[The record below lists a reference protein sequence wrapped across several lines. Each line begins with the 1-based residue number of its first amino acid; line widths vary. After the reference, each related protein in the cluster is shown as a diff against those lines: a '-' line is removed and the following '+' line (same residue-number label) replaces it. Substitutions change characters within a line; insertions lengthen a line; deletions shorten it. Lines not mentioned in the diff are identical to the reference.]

1 MTWRFSS
8 SRVALSRPRDPRA
21 VRALSLGA
29 ALAATFLAVAGL
41 FLSEAGATPSP
52 LRSGDASL
60 LGVVDSVHAS
70 IVTVVCYP
78 PDAGV
83 RTPGGKRRRLIGTAI
98 ATSEH
103 RIVTTASVA
112 VPGALVHVLLGNGI
126 ERPAILKGVDHESNI
141 ALFDVEGATLHALV
155 PAPPQSLAIG
165 SWVAVVS
172 NVAITHPQASLGR
185 VVGRGQRLDY
195 ALQGDILEID
205 APAYP
210 GAAGGAVL
218 NEEGDWVAV
227 VVGRAGEAPEP
238 SSSVGSVE
246 PEGLAQ
252 AQSVL
257 LALPVDQVSWISKQL
272 ETYGSVP
279 RGFLGIRLRRV
290 TVPSESLGVLV
301 SGVVPGGPADSAG
314 VRAGDRILAV
324 DGQEVHTSE
333 EVTAAVQGMRP
344 GETVELT
351 VLRET
356 EIFPVRTAL
365 GATFPGRP
373 MGPRSPASAE
383 IERLRHELQRLDRER
398 SEIED
403 RIRSLESAPK
413 R

>member
-8 SRVALSRPRDPRA
+8 SPFAHRPRDARA
-21 VRALSLGA
+21 VRVLSLGA
-29 ALAATFLAVAGL
+29 ALVALVAITGL
-41 FLSEAGATPSP
+41 LRSEAAATPSP

-70 IVTVVCYP
+70 IVTIVCYP
-78 PDAGV
+78 PDDRVHAA
-83 RTPGGKRRRLIGTAI
+83 GGKRRRLIGTAI
-98 ATSEH
+98 ATSDH
-103 RIVTTASVA
+103 HIVTTASIA
-112 VPGALVHVLLGNGI
+112 VPGGLVHVLLGNGI

-141 ALFDVEGATLHALV
+141 ALFNVEGATLRALA
-155 PAPPQSLAIG
+155 PAPPQSLALG

-185 VVGRGQRLDY
+185 VVGRGQRVDY

-238 SSSVGSVE
+238 SSNVGAVR
-246 PEGLAQ
+246 PEGIATPP
-252 AQSVL
+252 SVL
-257 LALPVDQVSWISKQL
+257 IALPVDQVSWISKQL

-301 SGVVPGGPADSAG
+301 SGIVPGGPADSAG

-333 EVTAAVQGMRP
+333 QVTAAVQGIRP
-344 GETVELT
+344 GETAELT

-356 EIFPVRTAL
+356 EIFPVRVIL
-365 GATFPGRP
+365 GATFPDRP
-373 MGPRSPASAE
+373 MGPRSPVSE
-383 IERLRHELQRLDRER
+383 ELERLRHELQRLDRER
-398 SEIED
+398 SAIES
-403 RIRSLESAPK
+403 RIRALQSAPA
-413 R
+413 